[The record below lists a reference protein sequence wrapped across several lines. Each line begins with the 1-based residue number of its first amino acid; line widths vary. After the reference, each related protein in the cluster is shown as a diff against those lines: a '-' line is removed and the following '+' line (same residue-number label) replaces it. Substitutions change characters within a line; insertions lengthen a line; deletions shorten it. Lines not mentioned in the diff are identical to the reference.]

1 MSRVVLT
8 LEGKP
13 PYYAI
18 GLISGTS
25 HDGVSAAVVA
35 IDERQSPP
43 LRLLAFKAF
52 PYHHALRSR
61 LLAASA
67 GEGVGTAEISQLN
80 FLVGATFG
88 EVAQTIAKRAR
99 VALKRIDFIGSHGHT
114 FHHLPPGRAGRKETP
129 STLQLGESAVIAAMT
144 GVPVLADFRV
154 MDLALGGEAAPL
166 APLAHLWLF
175 GDRKRGRIV
184 QNIGGIGNATW
195 LPPRPR
201 PGDPRVI
208 AFDTGPGNGMIDAL
222 AAHLTGGRA
231 RMDRNG
237 RMAARGKVAEPLL
250 AELMRHPYFRRLP
263 PKSTGREE
271 FSPGYLATILAR
283 AETVGV
289 GGDNLIATVTA
300 WTARS
305 IGDAC
310 RRFIMP
316 LGRIDQLI
324 ATGGGAHNPT
334 LMRMLAA
341 ELPELEVITAAGA
354 GVDGDALE
362 AIAFAILGYQTL
374 RGKPGNL
381 PSVTGARAAALLGKL
396 TPPPSAGEMWARS
409 TG

>member
-1 MSRVVLT
+1 MSRVHLA
-8 LEGKP
+8 LDGKP
-13 PYYAI
+13 PYHAI

-25 HDGVSAAVVA
+25 HDGISAAVVA

-52 PYHHALRSR
+52 PYRKDLRAR
-61 LLAASA
+61 LLTASA
-67 GEGVGTAEISQLN
+67 GEGVGTSEIAQLN
-80 FLVGATFG
+80 FVLGRTFG
-88 EVAQTIAKRAR
+88 EVALKIAAIAH
-99 VALKRIDFIGSHGHT
+99 VAPHRIDFIGSHGHT
-114 FHHLPPGRAGRKETP
+114 FYHLPPGRARGRETP

-144 GVPVLADFRV
+144 GMPVLADFRV

-175 GDRKRGRIV
+175 GDPKRGRIV
-184 QNIGGIGNATW
+184 QNIGGIGNATY

-201 PGDPRVI
+201 PGDRRVI

-222 AAHLTGGRA
+222 AARLTDGRA

-237 RMAARGKVAEPLL
+237 RMAARGKVAETLL
-250 AELMRHPYFRRLP
+250 AELMRHPYFRRQP

-271 FSPGYLATILAR
+271 FSPAHLATILAR
-283 AETVGV
+283 AEALGV
-289 GGDNLIATVTA
+289 AGDDLVATITA

-305 IGDAC
+305 IGDAS

-334 LMRMLAA
+334 LMRMIAA
-341 ELPELEVITAAGA
+341 ELPELEVLTAARA

-362 AIAFAILGYQTL
+362 AVAFAILGYQTL

-381 PSVTGARAAALLGKL
+381 PSVTGARAAAVLGKL
-396 TPPPSAGEMWARS
+396 TLPP
-409 TG
+409 

>member
-1 MSRVVLT
+1 MSRVHLT
-8 LEGKP
+8 LDGTP
-13 PYYAI
+13 PYHAI

-25 HDGVSAAVVA
+25 HDGISAAVVA
-35 IDERQSPP
+35 IDERQSPR

-52 PYHHALRSR
+52 PYRKDLRAR
-61 LLAASA
+61 LLTASA
-67 GEGVGTAEISQLN
+67 GEGVGTSEIAQLN
-80 FLVGATFG
+80 FVLGWTFG
-88 EVAQTIAKRAR
+88 EVALKIAAIAH
-99 VALKRIDFIGSHGHT
+99 VAPHRIDFIGSHGHT
-114 FHHLPPGRAGRKETP
+114 FYHLPPGRARGRETP

-175 GDRKRGRIV
+175 GDPRRGRIV
-184 QNIGGIGNATW
+184 QNIGGIGNATY

-201 PGDPRVI
+201 RGDRRVI

-222 AAHLTGGRA
+222 AARLTDGRA

-237 RMAARGKVAEPLL
+237 RMAARGKIAQTLL
-250 AELMRHPYFRRLP
+250 GELMRHPYFRRQP

-271 FSPGYLATILAR
+271 FSPAHLGTILAR
-283 AETVGV
+283 AEALGV
-289 GGDNLIATVTA
+289 GEDDLVATITA

-334 LMRMLAA
+334 LMRMIAA
-341 ELPELEVITAAGA
+341 ELPELEVLTAVRA

-362 AIAFAILGYQTL
+362 AVAFAILGYQTL

-381 PSVTGARAAALLGKL
+381 QSVTGARAAAILGKL
-396 TPPPSAGEMWARS
+396 TLPP
-409 TG
+409 